1 MAARTPAF
9 LQQLNTR
16 NAWVRMTSGV
26 DASDYN
32 GNYANYDGVYNNSLA
47 AFNVLQGGTLLG
59 GNDDNF
65 ANLKYGIN
73 LREGAREDGAYN
85 WSQGQ
90 SETDGIVT
98 FDKYRLGI
106 RPMPGI
112 TNVSIQ
118 SKGAYG
124 SLQEATVSFNCWDI
138 KQLEKLE
145 LLYMR
150 PGYTVLLEFGWDFA
164 KKVNG
169 TVPSY
174 DILNRSNISLNDAF
188 ADIYSLIEQS
198 NGTYDALLGY
208 VKNYNW
214 VARDDGGYDCTTTI
228 ISLGEVLE
236 SLKCNW
242 VPIETT
248 AFSDTGLLNLDLPQF
263 RPLIKNSYE
272 LGIIPGLLHEM
283 WGYLRSRK
291 VSSKN
296 FIAKLK
302 DPKNGNT
309 YQLCMSETM
318 GGSEKFN
325 RGGLPKPLGDVLQGI
340 EGWITLGSFCDL
352 LNNYVL
358 LKDQNNNPLTQIT
371 TYETDSKGNTNNTS
385 LKCIA
390 SPLSLSTN
398 LGVCLI
404 RNDNWAKLGIKQAKE
419 EEAADKKST
428 PSIPEKTLPSNLQK
442 AFRYRWFRNKPNAGI
457 TGNVATKFQDQL
469 TTVPE
474 SIEGAKT
481 YIGGK
486 EKFQKDLNTL
496 VNDILNVS
504 SVNIIKDTQAQITV
518 SGGGN
523 TIYKFNSAI
532 NSTQKF
538 NVFEYL
544 YNRTSANSNTLTTNT
559 ERAEA
564 VYNDLFAVETST
576 FAVQNIIWGDN
587 VTKKDIIQIIETTLS
602 SFDPYKE
609 NPEFAS
615 KLKSQLPQAAQ
626 NISEEAS
633 DTLITAGTLDF
644 LFPENDLTKKALGSI
659 SNIYVNIN
667 YLYSQAI
674 SKNVAS
680 NDNQNTNNISIR
692 EYLQGILRDIQ
703 NSLGNIN
710 QFDIQVDERTAIGR
724 IIDLNFTGDPTLEL
738 FKLEIHNTNSVV
750 RKYGFQS
757 KIFPEMG
764 SIIAISAQ
772 DPSGIGKL
780 GYDNATLVAWNE
792 GIRDRLI
799 PKKTFT
805 NDILLEGTDPTAFIL
820 PFLTKI
826 NDYFQAIK
834 GQDRDNINFLF
845 GGLDFAYRDFLANLN
860 RFDARNNFKT
870 IIPTSLD
877 ITLDGIGGMVI
888 GNLFTINQDIVPKGY
903 RNIPG
908 RNLAYIVTKLG
919 HSISDNDWITE
930 LSAYPVIFEVATGT
944 NVASEWTGQRYLN
957 STEITIGEESAFV
970 FPSNQSTK
978 GFDENNIKTAFNFFL
993 NNGFSAESSAA
1004 LVGSFLQES
1013 ELIPQ
1018 TINIAPFK
1026 ILAYNASSQTYA
1038 AGIAQW
1044 VGPRRVELLKYAQ
1057 SKGINIPNYEAAVKI
1072 ANNRTKTPQ
1081 SGKILVAAFAN
1092 MTLDVQ
1098 LNFALKEILQNISG
1112 WNYNA
1117 KIKNRVSYQEF
1128 KTSKDINESIL
1139 WAYEV
1144 YGGGNYTERAALG
1157 KRGVYA
1163 VDILKRYNAG
1173 ELNSQ
1178 SSTTTTSQTSTTTAN
1193 NNPTLTGTKV
1203 IAQDIKNATTGRGT
1217 NETNLKASIKKIK
1230 NVNTFR
1236 EVNKIVNIQKILND
1250 ELGFGDAVIAGEI
1263 KDYLNT
1269 IGVKMTYSFDTVLGV
1284 TTGVTANSIKITYK

>member
-1 MAARTPAF
+1 MSIFRETFPPFVQNELKRRQDGMAARTPAF

-26 DASDYN
+26 NTSPTFN
-32 GNYANYDGVYNNSLA
+32 EVYNNDLA
-47 AFNVLQGGTLLG
+47 EFNVLQGGTLLD
-59 GNDDNF
+59 GNSDNIVD
-65 ANLKYGIN
+65 LKYGIG
-73 LREGAREDGAYN
+73 GAADFSSAYN
-85 WSQGQ
+85 NYTG
-90 SETDGIVT
+90 GI
-98 FDKYRLGI
+98 KNRLGI

-138 KQLEKLE
+138 RQLENLE
-145 LLYMR
+145 LLFMR

-164 KKVNG
+164 KNVNG
-169 TVPSY
+169 TLPSY

-214 VARDDGGYDCTTTI
+214 SARDDGGYDCTTTI

-242 VPIETT
+242 IPIETN

-291 VSSKN
+291 ASSKN

-309 YQLCMSETM
+309 YQLCLSETM
-318 GGSEKFN
+318 KGPDKFN
-325 RGGLPKPLGDVLQGI
+325 RGGLPKPLGDVAGGI

-398 LGVCLI
+398 LGICLI

-428 PSIPEKTLPSNLQK
+428 PSTPEKTLSSDLQT
-442 AFRYRWFRNKPNAGI
+442 AFRYRWFRNKTARAI
-457 TGNVATKFQDQL
+457 TGNVATRFQNQL
-469 TTVPE
+469 IPVPE
-474 SIEGAKT
+474 SIEDVKT
-481 YIGGK
+481 YRGGK
-486 EKFQKDLNTL
+486 EGFQNDLNKL
-496 VNDILNVS
+496 VNDILDAS
-504 SVNIIKDTQAQITV
+504 SVNILTDTQAQITV
-518 SGGGN
+518 AGGGN
-523 TIYKFNSAI
+523 TIYKFNSTI
-532 NSTQKF
+532 NSTKKF
-538 NVFEYL
+538 NVFEYF
-544 YNRTSANSNTLTTNT
+544 YNRADNNGNTLTTNT

-564 VYNDLFAVETST
+564 VYNDLFAIETST
-576 FAVQNIIWGDN
+576 FGVKNIIWGDN
-587 VTKKDIIQIIETTLS
+587 VKKEDIIKIIETTLS
-602 SFDPYKE
+602 SFDPYQ
-609 NPEFAS
+609 NSEFAS

-626 NISEEAS
+626 NISEEAAG
-633 DTLITAGTLDF
+633 TLITAGTLDF

-805 NDILLEGTDPTAFIL
+805 NDILLKGEDSTAFIL

-834 GQDRDNINFLF
+834 GKDSDNVNFLF

-860 RFDARNNFKT
+860 RFDRRNNFKT

-957 STEITIGEESAFV
+957 STEITVGGVPIAAVPELDAKNIPKNSTIPVVQYLKGKKY
-970 FPSNQSTK
+970 SNGQLP
-978 GFDENNIKTAFNFFL
+978 D
-993 NNGFSAESSAA
+993 
-1004 LVGSFLQES
+1004 S
-1013 ELIPQ
+1013 ELRYLKIPDDPSSNKLHRLVPIVATQ
-1018 TINIAPFK
+1018 WEKLIAK
-1026 ILAYNASSQTYA
+1026 ARQDGYT
-1038 AGIAQW
+1038 
-1044 VGPRRVELLKYAQ
+1044 VEKL
-1057 SKGINIPNYEAAVKI
+1057 
-1072 ANNRTKTPQ
+1072 
-1081 SGKILVAAFAN
+1081 
-1092 MTLDVQ
+1092 
-1098 LNFALKEILQNISG
+1098 NISYQVGAAYRKIGRQKTGEGRATPGTSPHG
-1112 WNYNA
+1112 WG
-1117 KIKNRVSYQEF
+1117 I
-1128 KTSKDINESIL
+1128 
-1139 WAYEV
+1139 
-1144 YGGGNYTERAALG
+1144 
-1157 KRGVYA
+1157 A
-1163 VDILKRYNAG
+1163 VDIQQLIQETRVAAGLSPNSDRIVADPVPNAKVRATSALYKWLDANAADFGFINPPLLKDGAG
-1173 ELNSQ
+1173 KQDETWHWEYWGPLSGGALNQ
-1178 SSTTTTSQTSTTTAN
+1178 PESSPN

-1203 IAQDIKNATTGRGT
+1203 IAQDIKNAVAGGGT
-1217 NETNLKASIKKIK
+1217 NVSNLIASIKKIK

-1250 ELGFGDAVIAGEI
+1250 ELGIGNVGDAKEI
-1263 KDYLNT
+1263 KAYLAT
-1269 IGVKMTYSFDTVLGV
+1269 IGVIMNFTFTSVLGV
-1284 TTGVTANSIKITYK
+1284 DTNVDSNSIKITYK